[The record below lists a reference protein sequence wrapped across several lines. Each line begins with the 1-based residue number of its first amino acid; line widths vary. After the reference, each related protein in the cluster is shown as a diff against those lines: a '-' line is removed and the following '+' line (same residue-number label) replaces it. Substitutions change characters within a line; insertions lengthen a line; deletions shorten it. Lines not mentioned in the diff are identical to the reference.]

1 MIQILNRVLSIALIL
16 AILGIG
22 TFWALQHAND
32 TTRVVPSTDTVTET
46 SSQTQAAV
54 YTKSQVREILAEAG
68 ITGTEFQKIVDALES
83 PEYQDFLATDAN
95 SINEILEFLASQG
108 VEVPYDKILADV
120 QKRFR
125 QHFPQETA
133 DELETQ
139 MREKLTT
146 LFRQSDIQFPVPL
159 QEPHTQDCVQE
170 VMAEFFAEER
180 NVVWMMERF
189 QGDYFAFAQ
198 WAVELLQDAAPPVP
212 EMPASFDTYD
222 ARNPAQGPGLDTE
235 TSVSNMQPQTDREPI
250 QSRESHALKGFED
263 VVTESEVDTGSE
275 RIPQMLELANEER
288 LETALRERFSPER
301 FNRALQTLQQY
312 GPEEGLRRLKNSD
325 PAVATHIERH
335 LQRK

>member
-54 YTKSQVREILAEAG
+54 YTKSQVRE
-68 ITGTEFQKIVDALES
+68 
-83 PEYQDFLATDAN
+83 
-95 SINEILEFLASQG
+95 
-108 VEVPYDKILADV
+108 ILADV

-222 ARNPAQGPGLDTE
+222 ARNPARGPGLDTE

-250 QSRESHALKGFED
+250 QSRASHALKGFED

-275 RIPQMLELANEER
+275 RIPQMLELANEEH